1 MSITPRW
8 AWTIVWKAW
17 LSGYQVGSG
26 NTSKEGSNDLK
37 WHEKQLWQSGGI
49 ASATPPLTSWMA
61 VLPDEIRISSLH
73 RIIKPITLFFANF
86 TIGWQPIPRVWP
98 NYCILRRSMT
108 GSPVNCDN
116 RRMKEK
122 KASRQEIGQIS
133 AQKRCGFSC
142 PGSWLLYTYTWPL
155 SGPFLPPMADHMVNH
170 HMTDFSPKYEKSRG
184 RRFLLFHI
192 TLLNSW
198 R

>member
-1 MSITPRW
+1 MNHSLKGVAKW
-8 AWTIVWKAW
+8 VSGWKW
-17 LSGYQVGSG
+17 QYKQRG
-26 NTSKEGSNDLK
+26 LK
-37 WHEKQLWQSGGI
+37 WPQMARKAIVAIGGNSI
-49 ASATPPLTSWMA
+49 CN
-61 VLPDEIRISSLH
+61 SSIDIVNGSFTWWDLNFILAQDH
-73 RIIKPITLFFANF
+73 QTNNTFFANF

-184 RRFLLFHI
+184 RRFVLFHI